1 LNSLEEKYNMK
12 VLLVEDDLEISSFV
26 QLGLED
32 NDNSIDV
39 AYDGIRGEELALEN
53 KYDIIILDV
62 MLPGQTGF
70 EICKKIRKNN
80 IETPV
85 LIVTSL
91 TSPEEKTKAFAAG
104 ANDFLLKPFNFKD
117 LRKRIDSLIQ
127 KN

>member
-1 LNSLEEKYNMK
+1 MK

-32 NDNSIDV
+32 NDNAIDV
-39 AYDGIRGEELALEN
+39 AYDGIRGEELALGN

-80 IETPV
+80 IKTPV

-91 TSPEEKTKAFAAG
+91 TSPEEKTKAFAVG
-104 ANDFLLKPFNFKD
+104 ANDFLLKPFNFKE
-117 LRKRIDSLIQ
+117 LRKRINSLIQ

>member
-1 LNSLEEKYNMK
+1 MK